1 MDKSDA
7 ELVAWIQQHTES
19 RVTSNF
25 LLALQK
31 ISNNNKNDLKNFI
44 IGCKALGKFHGEEL
58 FLSKL
63 FERLKG
69 EQKVSFDGAEAK
81 PEQSR
86 YRKLTTK
93 VRLPINF
100 DEEDV
105 DDNIDNLLGK
115 KKVVTGRQQDDSA
128 YAQLPKLSF
137 KKIDKNTA
145 KKLKEYSSLKES
157 ESPSIRNEPH
167 ISKPFA
173 ISIPKLEAYSDDEVN
188 EEYGTGNPSES
199 EHESS
204 STFSDSATL
213 LEDREW
219 YNNDDDY
226 GNPVLDE
233 AIVTQELDFKHIT
246 PKHDIYP
253 VKSQTEDAL
262 TSEIQVYALPMNKRK
277 HLIPHFLKQY
287 SASHGVT
294 DAVVLGS
301 FLESSNEGLINP
313 FKNPESTF
321 SINARKGS
329 QLVALKRVA
338 NDQQSKSKETAEI
351 VGTAIGDVLGVK
363 DKDEELQDGK
373 KPNGVGDAEALSRE
387 EIYRARQSL
396 PAYEVK
402 SQLVQMIRDNQVT
415 VVIGETGSGKTT
427 QLAQFLY
434 EAGLCPGGKLIG
446 CTQPRRVAAMSVAK
460 RVALEMNV
468 KIGQEVGYSIRFED
482 ETSAVTKIKF
492 MTDGILLREALLDE
506 DLEKYSCVIIDE
518 AHERSLNTDV
528 IMGMLKRLLSKR
540 RDLKL
545 IITSATINAAKF
557 TAFFGNAPHFTIPGR
572 TFPIQ
577 MIYSKYPVED
587 YVEASVMQ
595 AIRIHM
601 STEVNSGDVLIFM
614 TGHED
619 VEATSDTIKE
629 RLTDVYAKSKGI
641 SSFEE
646 IDDVEIFTI
655 YSALPGDVQNRIF
668 QRLDS
673 GKRKIVVATNIAETS
688 LTIDG
693 IRYVIDCGYSKLK
706 VYNPKIGLDSLTVTP
721 ISIANAN
728 QRSGRAGR
736 TAPGTAYRLYTEDIA
751 HDDMYAQTIPE
762 IQRTNLS
769 NTVLLLK
776 SLGVNDILQ
785 FPFIDPPQL
794 QTLLASLYELFFIGA
809 LDNMGEL
816 TPLGIRMSKFPLQ
829 PSLCKILLIAAQNGC
844 SEEMVTIV
852 SMLSVPQVFYRPKE
866 RLKESDLARSR
877 FFVPESDH
885 LTLLNVYSQWKSNRF
900 SHRWCSKNFLQFKS
914 LQRAREI
921 RDQFIKIMKKQG
933 IELSSSGKE
942 WDIIRKC
949 ICSGFAH
956 QAAKISGLGKYVHLR
971 TGMDI
976 QLHPTSA
983 LYGMG
988 DLPPYV
994 VYHELLMTTKEYICC
1009 VTSVDPFWLMEH
1021 GGLLYDIKRV
1031 RSSNE
1036 APYGGFEGSV
1046 TQAEEDDHL
1055 DYKLRSC
1062 INARNEMVRSLDDI
1076 SQARLNNSKRVSNS
1090 GERRNPNQDVQ
1101 IGFKKRRRPL

>member
-19 RVTSNF
+19 RVTNNF

-31 ISNNNKNDLKNFI
+31 ISNNNKNDLKKFI
-44 IGCKALGKFHGEEL
+44 NGCKALGKFPGEEV
-58 FLSKL
+58 FLSEL

-69 EQKVSFDGAEAK
+69 EHKVLFDGREGK
-81 PEQSR
+81 PQQTR
-86 YRKLTTK
+86 YKKLPTK

-100 DEEDV
+100 DEEDI
-105 DDNIDNLLGK
+105 DDNSTNLLVK
-115 KKVVTGRQQDDSA
+115 KNPVKGRPKD
-128 YAQLPKLSF
+128 YNGYEQLPRLSF

-145 KKLKEYSSLKES
+145 EKLKEYSSLKEKDTS
-157 ESPSIRNEPH
+157 SVYNVPH

-173 ISIPKLEAYSDDEVN
+173 VSIPKLQAYSDDEAS
-188 EEYGTGNPSES
+188 EEHGTGNRLESES
-199 EHESS
+199 ESISS
-204 STFSDSATL
+204 FSDSANL

-233 AIVTQELDFKHIT
+233 AIVTKELDFKHTT
-246 PKHDIYP
+246 PQHDICP
-253 VKSQTEDAL
+253 VKSQTEDSL
-262 TSEIQVYALPMNKRK
+262 NSEIQLYSLPINKRK
-277 HLIPHFLKQY
+277 HLLPYFLKQY

-294 DAVVLGS
+294 DAVVIGS

-338 NDQQSKSKETAEI
+338 NDQQKKSKETAEI

-363 DKDEELQDGK
+363 DKHEELQDAKGL
-373 KPNGVGDAEALSRE
+373 NRMGDTDGPSRE
-387 EIYRARQSL
+387 EINVARKSL
-396 PAYEVK
+396 PAYQVK
-402 SQLVQMIRDNQVT
+402 SRLVQTIRDNQVT

-427 QLAQFLY
+427 QLAQYLY
-434 EAGLCPGGKLIG
+434 EAGLGPGGKLIG

-506 DLEKYSCVIIDE
+506 DLEKYSCIIIDE

-557 TAFFGNAPHFTIPGR
+557 STFFGNAPHFTIAGR

-577 MIYSKYPVED
+577 LIYSKYPVED

-595 AIRIHM
+595 AVRIHM

-614 TGHED
+614 TGQED
-619 VEATSDTIKE
+619 VEATSDAIKE
-629 RLTDVYAKSKGI
+629 KLTEVYSKNKGI
-641 SSFEE
+641 SAFGE

-668 QRLDS
+668 QRLES

-736 TAPGTAYRLYTEDIA
+736 TAPGTAYRLYTEDIV

-785 FPFIDPPQL
+785 FPFIDQPPL

-816 TPLGIRMSKFPLQ
+816 TPLGISMSKFPLQ
-829 PSLCKILLIAAQNGC
+829 PSLCKILLIAAQKGC

-866 RLKESDLARSR
+866 RMKESDLARSR

-921 RDQFIKIMKKQG
+921 RDQLIKIMKKQG

-1031 RSSNE
+1031 RSSND
-1036 APYGGFEGSV
+1036 ATYGGFLEPV
-1046 TQAEEDDHL
+1046 YQKEEDDHL
-1055 DYKLRSC
+1055 DWKLRDC
-1062 INARNEMVRSLDDI
+1062 INARDEMVRSLDDI
-1076 SQARLNNSKRVSNS
+1076 SQAKLNHSKRAPNS
-1090 GERRNPNQDVQ
+1090 GERRNLNQDVK